1 MNERERAYILLT
13 TLDTSTTFLLISK
26 EISKKK
32 ICSVIQAATRP
43 SNLDCATEILNGIF
57 LSAITNE

>member
-13 TLDTSTTFLLISK
+13 TLDTLTTFLLISK

-32 ICSVIQAATRP
+32 ICNVRQAVTRP
-43 SNLDCATEILNGIF
+43 SNLDRATEILIGIF
-57 LSAITNE
+57 FNDITK